1 MGDISS
7 TLFTIDISWDF
18 ADIQPTESNNRL
30 FNFPLPNKRDRVI
43 PYMSHIYFDIS
54 SSTGDIIDFSANI
67 EIDSSHNYAE
77 DSKAVSG
84 NIDSTGGDLSYNLT
98 YRTLTLTK
106 FSEDTRTYTV
116 NVWGVNESNES
127 DVYKLPF
134 VDISFVPDTVRQFR
148 QPSITANAY
157 DSLDSE
163 DLFDYIS
170 DSDGKIV
177 RFKIENSEQLAYSR
191 GKILDSSYDHDGV
204 PINTTDFSSDGKWT
218 FTPDNTSGNTT
229 IEIKIWTDFTPKLTD
244 KVLVLNFMMIRMSAA
259 LLLQLTF
266 TFSWMRRRTLIR
278 QSMVHIIRPIQ
289 AAFLKP
295 VVKLS
300 LESYMRLTPMEIYH
314 LVSAVARNTVMGCG
328 NIIQVTEAPTLSH
341 PAMYL
346 PSGSIQLFKT
356 GPETTSSLSELP
368 TQVAVSPTL
377 ASTFSWTRRR
387 LPRMTRSKKQ
397 VPMAHR
403 SLSEI
408 LTKQLQEGWTHLIP
422 TEIYHLASVILHRM
436 VVQRFFTKPTVM
448 SSGSIRLILISL
460 KRYFHDPNYRYKWWY
475 N

>member
-84 NIDSTGGDLSYNLT
+84 NIHSTGGDLRYNLT

-134 VDISFVPDTVRQFR
+134 VDISFVPDSETV
-148 QPSITANAY
+148 PTTIDYSMNAY

-177 RFKIENSEQLAYSR
+177 RFKIENSGTIGIFAWKNS
-191 GKILDSSYDHDGV
+191 LDSSYDHDGV

-229 IEIKIWTDFTPKLTD
+229 IEIKIWTDFYTKVDGQGISAEFYDDSDVSGFTSTINIHIFVDAEANFNPTIGSIQHTSDTSGISQDGEVVTGIVYAVDTDGDISFGVVSSLDGTDNSFNISTDYGASAEILSQSDVSAEWKYTPVQDWSGNDIFFIRTTD
-244 KVLVLNFMMIRMSAA
+244 TSGGITTTLA
-259 LLLQLTF
+259 LIFLWT
-266 TFSWMRRRTLIR
+266 RRRTLIR
-278 QSMVHIIRPIQ
+278 QSMVHITNPIQ

-314 LVSAVARNTVMGCG
+314 LA
-328 NIIQVTEAPTLSH
+328 
-341 PAMYL
+341 
-346 PSGSIQLFKT
+346 
-356 GPETTSSLSELP
+356 
-368 TQVAVSPTL
+368 
-377 ASTFSWTRRR
+377 
-387 LPRMTRSKKQ
+387 
-397 VPMAHR
+397 
-403 SLSEI
+403 
-408 LTKQLQEGWTHLIP
+408 
-422 TEIYHLASVILHRM
+422 
-436 VVQRFFTKPTVM
+436 
-448 SSGSIRLILISL
+448 
-460 KRYFHDPNYRYKWWY
+460 
-475 N
+475 